1 MPRFSSAPGAI
12 VGALEGAATASHE
25 SSSPDGGCRPCTRA
39 VLCPASSCFPDQAG
53 TPLTSATAR
62 LLPAEAPA
70 ALLLLVLSRRVRLGA
85 PVSPVLQR
93 NAAPAYPRLE
103 NRREVTPYQGSI
115 APAPLEVE
123 KPRTRSRR
131 ALPLPLPVAAGPG
144 AEGLSR
150 EHAYGNEACYH
161 GQNA

>member
-1 MPRFSSAPGAI
+1 MTRKPLGGPGRLIEMPA
-12 VGALEGAATASHE
+12 
-25 SSSPDGGCRPCTRA
+25 CRPECSKH
-39 VLCPASSCFPDQAG
+39 C
-53 TPLTSATAR
+53 SAR
-62 LLPAEAPA
+62 
-70 ALLLLVLSRRVRLGA
+70 RLGA